1 MSKPTRKN
9 PSALPF
15 GKNTKTV
22 SCKTLALYQEVVKPG
37 SRWAPSLRRSFTI
50 PRDLNPEGT
59 IEHEDHEPY
68 VMWRNITF
76 CYHNE
81 AVTIRVE
88 QDEFGQDVFLLVFC
102 NKIIGYFAPVA
113 SSAVA

>member
-1 MSKPTRKN
+1 MSKPTKKN

-22 SCKTLALYQEVVKPG
+22 SCKTLVLYQEFVKSG

-50 PRDLNPEGT
+50 PRVLNPGG
-59 IEHEDHEPY
+59 ILEHEYHEPY
-68 VMWRNITF
+68 VMWRDITF

-88 QDEFGQDVFLLVFC
+88 QDEFGQDMFLLVFC
-102 NKIIGYFAPVA
+102 NKIIGYFAP
-113 SSAVA
+113 